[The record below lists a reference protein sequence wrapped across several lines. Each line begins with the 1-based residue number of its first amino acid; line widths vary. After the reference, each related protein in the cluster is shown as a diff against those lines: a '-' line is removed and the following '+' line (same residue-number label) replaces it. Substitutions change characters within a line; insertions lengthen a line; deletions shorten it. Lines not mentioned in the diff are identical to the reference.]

1 MTIMLTALTV
11 QAQINIDT
19 YKYADATQLWRL
31 TGNAAGLSLD
41 PETCDSTANRGVA
54 WFDLMHRSGDYRRV
68 QEGGQMNQLRF
79 YTERY
84 QKLGQ
89 YR

>member
-31 TGNAAGLSLD
+31 MGNAAGLSLD
-41 PETCDSTANRGVA
+41 PETCD
-54 WFDLMHRSGDYRRV
+54 
-68 QEGGQMNQLRF
+68 
-79 YTERY
+79 
-84 QKLGQ
+84 
-89 YR
+89 